1 MNSKRNRASATGA
14 AKDEEAEFRT
24 HIGFLIH
31 DVSRKRRNYFDRT
44 LRPLGLTRSQ
54 LVLLLQLQNLP
65 QDEGISQRRLAQE
78 MHIGQ
83 VSLGEL
89 VALLESQGA
98 VERKVAAH
106 DRRQRNLFLTD
117 RGRELIARSR
127 ELIDAMNAELLAG
140 IPRDRV
146 DSAEET
152 LALMQQNL
160 ARLGC

>member
-1 MNSKRNRASATGA
+1 MASEAGA
-14 AKDEEAEFRT
+14 SNEEGGEFRT

-54 LVLLLQLQNLP
+54 LVLLLHLQNLP
-65 QDEGISQRRLAQE
+65 QDEGISQRRLAEE

-89 VALLESQGA
+89 VSLLESQGA
-98 VERKVAAH
+98 IERKVAAH

-140 IPRDRV
+140 IPQDRV
-146 DSAEET
+146 ESAEET
-152 LALMQQNL
+152 LALMQGNL